1 MAADGRRHV
10 IAIGGGMLVPDGRVP
25 VHMDYALRLTGRAE
39 PRICVLNT
47 ANGDDPQWAL
57 RMYDRFAGRPAR
69 LSHLALFPMPNVADP
84 EDLLLSQDVIFV
96 GGGSVANMLA
106 VWRVHGLD
114 RILRKAWQAGIVLA
128 GSSAGGICWFEGGTT
143 DSFGRELRAF
153 TDGRRHRLRRRRGG
167 ALHRRRADRA
177 ARGPAGR
184 GGVPGGTGRHR
195 DPPRDPLPRL
205 ADFLYPGVEAR
216 FYPWP
221 DVPAGPEPAHWCHE
235 PATSSDRARS
245 PQVEREQDGGGR
257 A

>member
-69 LSHLALFPMPNVADP
+69 LSHLALLPMPNVADP

-128 GSSAGGICWFEGGTT
+128 ESAG
-143 DSFGRELRAF
+143 S
-153 TDGRRHRLRRRRGG
+153 RGE
-167 ALHRRRADRA
+167 
-177 ARGPAGR
+177 
-184 GGVPGGTGRHR
+184 
-195 DPPRDPLPRL
+195 PRIRSAVSCAPLPT
-205 ADFLYPGVEAR
+205 ASGCWPGATAR
-216 FYPWP
+216 TTIP
-221 DVPAGPEPAHWCHE
+221 
-235 PATSSDRARS
+235 SR
-245 PQVEREQDGGGR
+245 GGGR
-257 A
+257 CTTG